1 MNLYSP
7 NKIMTQIWIAT
18 CHFTSWKLV
27 GKTIYPK
34 WICIF
39 RTPKW
44 MMTPIWKAPK
54 LVGETNSLLG
64 NAEEASNATNGQELL
79 F

>member
-1 MNLYSP
+1 
-7 NKIMTQIWIAT
+7 
-18 CHFTSWKLV
+18 
-27 GKTIYPK
+27 
-34 WICIF
+34 
-39 RTPKW
+39 

-54 LVGETNSLLG
+54 LVRETNSLLG